1 MNLIPLPYKDMMMD
15 FMHQDAA
22 QCYIIFTV
30 RKETHQLNPIS
41 LPIMYF
47 WPMLQQWISTE
58 KNTRYAEL
66 LIWNCWIFNLKLWS
80 KRPTRKTKI
89 FQILKSSY
97 LKVQPTQKGSI
108 GMSFDVMWFEPA
120 TNSFENKEAAKRAQ
134 DFQFGW

>member
-1 MNLIPLPYKDMMMD
+1 
-15 FMHQDAA
+15 
-22 QCYIIFTV
+22 
-30 RKETHQLNPIS
+30 
-41 LPIMYF
+41 
-47 WPMLQQWISTE
+47 
-58 KNTRYAEL
+58 
-66 LIWNCWIFNLKLWS
+66 LWS
-80 KRPTRKTKI
+80 KRPSRKTKI